1 MMRVSIDKLR
11 DMVAKGLRPV
21 EYVDEVLAAGD
32 VNDTHV
38 LIPDTAYWTLAM
50 KYAPSSPVAKRML
63 TCTECSGRVECSF
76 WRALSPCNRTKG
88 LRGDKAYDCPQGR
101 WTK

>member
-1 MMRVSIDKLR
+1 MMRVSINKLR

-21 EYVDEVLAAGD
+21 GYVDEVLAAGVVED
-32 VNDTHV
+32 AHV

-50 KYAPSSPVAKRML
+50 KFAPSPVAKRML
-63 TCTECSGRVECSF
+63 TCAECSGMNTCSL

-88 LRGDKAYDCPQGR
+88 LKGDKAYDCPQGR
-101 WTK
+101 WT